1 MATIE
6 SFVRYGS
13 LWTLI
18 LGALSLVFAVRSYRR
33 QTNTQIFFEIAG
45 RYHGM
50 LQSFPVHEW
59 RLNAKDQV
67 PESSAELTA
76 GVLRYLAIVHFAF
89 ILHDLHYLSKDL
101 WKILQAEHHR
111 TLATP
116 LFVREWE
123 ALRMEFTLFPQFL
136 NYVESI
142 QSGPGALNGDPV
154 TVPGIIFGRAW
165 RSSKGTPTH
174 RDRGGGPS
182 ESQFPGK

>member
-1 MATIE
+1 MTIE
-6 SFVRYGS
+6 LFLRYGS

-18 LGALSLVFAVRSYRR
+18 LGVLSLGFAIRSYRR

-50 LQSFPVHEW
+50 LQSFPIHEW
-59 RLNAKDQV
+59 ARLNSTNQA
-67 PESSAELTA
+67 PSSSTELTA

-116 LFVREWE
+116 LFVREWGT
-123 ALRMEFTLFPQFL
+123 LRIEFNLFPKFL
-136 NYVESI
+136 SYVDSI
-142 QSGPGALNGDPV
+142 QHGPGGLNGNPV
-154 TVPGIIFGRAW
+154 TVPGIMFGRAW
-165 RSSKGTPTH
+165 GSSKSTPPQP
-174 RDRGGGPS
+174 DRGGSSDS
-182 ESQFPGK
+182 EITG